1 MKIFQSPKFYENFS
15 KCKLLRKYFKVQT
28 HMKIFLS
35 QKARIFYKYKSVK
48 DTLRP
53 ATPDQVWYKSYYFV

>member
-1 MKIFQSPKFYENFS
+1 MLGRLGLPVKAGSGVSLKF
-15 KCKLLRKYFKVQT
+15 FKVQT